1 MLIKKKQVMTKL
13 YLEGVDKLTVE
24 FSLIEFKVNTEYRL
38 KKYIEKLEK
47 SDLDNR
53 EYYEG
58 LIKIQ
63 QRKLENIN
71 NILNKL

>member
-1 MLIKKKQVMTKL
+1 MTKL
-13 YLEGVDKLTVE
+13 YLEGIDKLTVE

-47 SDLDNR
+47 CDIEDR
-53 EYYEG
+53 EYYDG
-58 LIKIQ
+58 LINIEQ
-63 QRKLENIN
+63 DKLENIN

>member
-1 MLIKKKQVMTKL
+1 MTKL
-13 YLEGVDKLTVE
+13 YLDGIDKLTIRFSLVE
-24 FSLIEFKVNTEYRL
+24 FQVNTEYRL

-47 SDLDNR
+47 CGLDDR

-58 LIKIQ
+58 LISIEEK
-63 QRKLENIN
+63 KLKNIN